1 MSPPTSAEQR
11 AKIET
16 LLADG
21 KIPRKDIGKHVDPP
35 VCYGTVVRIQ
45 RNLKKYGTT
54 NKPRQG
60 VVGRPAKITEP
71 MAQAVLEALTEKPEM
86 YLEELAR
93 VLHDEFDEWVSVA
106 TLSRYLKKEGW
117 VKEKDGENCT
127 PPAHPASVR
136 AGAGAAKNKTTE
148 SESESSVTTDEGQ
161 DEMDQAVVAIIPAP
175 PLPMTP
181 ELQQRLQKL
190 NNSAMRFFSAT
201 LSKDPTADLSP
212 LFEKYRTLYPARRE
226 RAHEKSAATVD
237 VSPVTTAV
245 QRVSHGT
252 SDNVVQWSRRP
263 APQPQRTVSPA
274 VQTPVS
280 PFPPAQTPT
289 DAKLQEL
296 SPTPSDQSRKS

>member
-11 AKIET
+11 AKIEA

-117 VKEKDGENCT
+117 VKEKDGENST
-127 PPAHPASVR
+127 PPAHPISVGSGVGTGGNR
-136 AGAGAAKNKTTE
+136 TTE
-148 SESESSVTTDEGQ
+148 AESVTTDEGQ
-161 DEMDQAVVAIIPAP
+161 DEMDQAVAATAPAP

-201 LSKDPTADLSP
+201 LSKDPAADLSP
-212 LFEKYRTLYPARRE
+212 LFEKYRTLYPARRK
-226 RAHEKSAATVD
+226 RAQEKSTVT
-237 VSPVTTAV
+237 VNASPVTTAV
-245 QRVSHGT
+245 QRVSQGT
-252 SDNVVQWSRRP
+252 SDHAVQWSRRP
-263 APQPQRTVSPA
+263 APQPQGTISPD

-280 PFPPAQTPT
+280 PFPQAQTPT
-289 DAKLQEL
+289 DTKPQEL
-296 SPTPSDQSRKS
+296 SPTPSDQSQKS

>member
-11 AKIET
+11 AKIEA

-117 VKEKDGENCT
+117 VKEKDGENGA
-127 PPAHPASVR
+127 PPPHPTTVGSVG
-136 AGAGAAKNKTTE
+136 AGAGGSRATE
-148 SESESSVTTDEGQ
+148 TESVTTDEGQ
-161 DEMDQAVVAIIPAP
+161 DEMDQAVAAITPSP

-201 LSKDPTADLSP
+201 LNKDPTADLSP
-212 LFEKYRTLYPARRE
+212 LFEKYRTLYPARRK
-226 RAHEKSAATVD
+226 RAQEKSTATG
-237 VSPVTTAV
+237 TQLITAT
-245 QRVSHGT
+245 Q
-252 SDNVVQWSRRP
+252 
-263 APQPQRTVSPA
+263 
-274 VQTPVS
+274 
-280 PFPPAQTPT
+280 
-289 DAKLQEL
+289 
-296 SPTPSDQSRKS
+296 